1 MFWLASFIMRG
12 RVQASA
18 VAALGNALPL
28 ITPATI
34 GLVALRKG
42 FSEGGLI
49 CLWGLLP
56 VFLTYFY
63 SDSNQFF
70 VLLTA
75 CNFLNILLVC
85 GILRYRGDWEMALV
99 SLVITSIIL
108 MGSLLLIFQ
117 QDFEV
122 LVQRLIEVFEEAS
135 RQTNIES
142 LKIEKSSIAVFTTW
156 TIVLNTFL
164 GVVIARWWQ
173 SIIFN
178 PGGFKEEFQGI
189 RLNRKLLILIFSILV
204 LSSAIFKQH
213 SNWAYLS
220 IFPLVVGGLSLFH
233 WLVNEKN
240 LGKVP
245 IIFTYVFMVLF
256 TPFVILILAL
266 LGTVDC
272 FYNVRQKLRAKV

>member
-12 RVQASA
+12 RMQACA
-18 VAALGNALPL
+18 IAALGNAVPL

-63 SDSNQFF
+63 SDSNQFL

-85 GILRYRGDWEMALV
+85 GILRHRGDWEITLV
-99 SLVITSIIL
+99 CLVVTSIIL
-108 MGSLLLIFQ
+108 MGSMLMIFQ
-117 QDFEV
+117 QDFV
-122 LVQRLIEVFEEAS
+122 LLVQRLSEVFEEVS
-135 RQTNIES
+135 RQTNVDVGNP
-142 LKIEKSSIAVFTTW
+142 EKSLIAVFTTW

-189 RLNRKLLILIFSILV
+189 RLNRQILV
-204 LSSAIFKQH
+204 LILSILILSSALFNQY
-213 SNWAYLS
+213 SDWAQLS
-220 IFPLVVGGLSLFH
+220 IFPLLVSGLSLFH
-233 WLVNEKN
+233 WLVNEKK

-245 IIFTYVFMVLF
+245 IILTYLFMVLF
-256 TPFVILILAL
+256 TPFIIFILAF

-272 FYNVRQKLRAKV
+272 FYNVRQRLRVKV

>member
-12 RVQASA
+12 RAHASA

-75 CNFLNILLVC
+75 CNFLNVLLVC
-85 GILRYRGDWEMALV
+85 GILRYRGDWEMTLV
-99 SLVITSIIL
+99 SLVIISIIL

-117 QDFEV
+117 QDFEF

-142 LKIEKSSIAVFTTW
+142 LKIKKSSIAVFTTW
-156 TIVLNTFL
+156 TIILNTFL
-164 GVVIARWWQ
+164 GVTIARWWQ

-178 PGGFKEEFQGI
+178 PGGFKAEFQGI
-189 RLNRKLLILIFSILV
+189 RLNRRLLIFIFSILV
-204 LSSAIFKQH
+204 LSSAIFNQY

-272 FYNVRQKLRAKV
+272 FYNVRQRLRAKV

>member
-1 MFWLASFIMRG
+1 MLWLASFIMRG

-85 GILRYRGDWEMALV
+85 GILRYRGDWEMTLV
-99 SLVITSIIL
+99 SLVIISIIL

-156 TIVLNTFL
+156 TIILNTFL
-164 GVVIARWWQ
+164 GVAIARWWQ

-178 PGGFKEEFQGI
+178 PGGFKKEFQGI
-189 RLNRKLLILIFSILV
+189 RLNRKLLILIFSILI
-204 LSSAIFKQH
+204 LSSAIFNQY

-233 WLVNEKN
+233 WLINEKN

-266 LGTVDC
+266 LGTVDS

>member
-85 GILRYRGDWEMALV
+85 GVLRYRGDWEMSLV
-99 SLVITSIIL
+99 SLVIISIIL

-164 GVVIARWWQ
+164 GVAIARWWQ

-178 PGGFKEEFQGI
+178 PGGFKKEFQGI
-189 RLNRKLLILIFSILV
+189 RLNRKLLILIFSILI
-204 LSSAIFKQH
+204 LSSAIFNQY

-233 WLVNEKN
+233 WLVNEKH

-266 LGTVDC
+266 LGTVDS

>member
-34 GLVALRKG
+34 GLVVLRKG

-85 GILRYRGDWEMALV
+85 GILRYRGDWEMTLV
-99 SLVITSIIL
+99 SLVIISIIL

-122 LVQRLIEVFEEAS
+122 LVQRLIEVFDEAS

-164 GVVIARWWQ
+164 GVAIARWWQ

-178 PGGFKEEFQGI
+178 PGGFKKEFQGI
-189 RLNRKLLILIFSILV
+189 RLNRKLLILIFSILI
-204 LSSAIFKQH
+204 LSSAIFNQY

-233 WLVNEKN
+233 WLVNEKH

>member
-1 MFWLASFIMRG
+1 MFWLASFVMRG
-12 RVQASA
+12 RVHASA

-42 FSEGGLI
+42 SSEGGLI

-85 GILRYRGDWEMALV
+85 GVLRYRGDWEMTLV
-99 SLVITSIIL
+99 SLVIISIIL

-142 LKIEKSSIAVFTTW
+142 LKIEKSSIAVFITW
-156 TIVLNTFL
+156 TIILNTFL
-164 GVVIARWWQ
+164 GLVIARWWQ

-204 LSSAIFKQH
+204 LSSAIFNQY

>member
-75 CNFLNILLVC
+75 CNFLNIFLVC
-85 GILRYRGDWEMALV
+85 GILRYRGDWEMTLV
-99 SLVITSIIL
+99 SLVIISIIL

-122 LVQRLIEVFEEAS
+122 LVLRLIEVFEEAS

-164 GVVIARWWQ
+164 GVAIARWWQ

-178 PGGFKEEFQGI
+178 PGGFKKEFQGI
-189 RLNRKLLILIFSILV
+189 RLNRKLLILIFSILI
-204 LSSAIFKQH
+204 LSSAIFNEY

-233 WLVNEKN
+233 WLVNEKH

-272 FYNVRQKLRAKV
+272 FYNVRQKLRANV